1 MSAPKPIELPTP
13 EELGCQ
19 DVGVTLASRIGALCD
34 VGEGISDE
42 VLSKVCSVNAMRW
55 NGSTWVKEADMAHR
69 VAVPSY
75 NPQTQAMFPV
85 GSPVPAKQPI
95 TEESIH
101 RMMLKIALQC
111 YGGPG
116 GGKYGKYFR
125 RFWADALNRILDE
138 AMRKGVVSEE
148 YDVRDDWEP

>member
-1 MSAPKPIELPTP
+1 MNEIPKENTP
-13 EELGCQ
+13 PSSMTPSFLVC
-19 DVGVTLASRIGALCD
+19 LRCNARLCLINGAR
-34 VGEGISDE
+34 G
-42 VLSKVCSVNAMRW
+42 
-55 NGSTWVKEADMAHR
+55 VKEADMAHR

-75 NPQTQAMFPV
+75 SPRSQATLPVSPQ
-85 GSPVPAKQPI
+85 VPAKQPI